1 MNPEVWGR
9 HGWFFL
15 HSITMGYPDKPT
27 PNDAD
32 SFRAFF
38 YMLPNVLPCDVCRK
52 HFADHLRS
60 NNIER
65 ALTSKRTLVEWLIQ
79 VHNMTNRSLGK
90 RELNYDQVIAL
101 YTDIYAGKRSVC
113 GSSGSV
119 ISAGTDYGF
128 LTLIVVIALVVGAFG
143 GNYLRRYL

>member
-113 GSSGSV
+113 GSGGV

-128 LTLIVVIALVVGAFG
+128 LALIAVIALVVGAFG

>member
-79 VHNMTNRSLGK
+79 VHNMANRSLGK
-90 RELNYDQVIAL
+90 REFNYDQVIAL

-113 GSSGSV
+113 GGGGGLT
-119 ISAGTDYGF
+119 SAGTDYGF
-128 LTLIVVIALVVGAFG
+128 LALIVVIALVAGAFG
-143 GNYLRRYL
+143 GNYLRRYI